1 MKWCPQKA
9 LRGDHGNRR
18 RRPAC
23 AALGLTITAA
33 VRRRRRDLALLKVLG
48 FTQHQLAAC
57 IAWQSTLTAAIG
69 VLAGIPLGVTLGR
82 WLWILFANEIYAVP
96 KPTVPTLSLAL
107 VGLSALVLAN
117 VVAVVPGRYAARTP
131 TALALRAE

>member
-1 MKWCPQKA
+1 MLSWWPRASGSPSWRTSWPSTAGPPSSWMKWCPQKA

-69 VLAGIPLGVTLGR
+69 VLAGIPLGITL
-82 WLWILFANEIYAVP
+82 
-96 KPTVPTLSLAL
+96 
-107 VGLSALVLAN
+107 
-117 VVAVVPGRYAARTP
+117 
-131 TALALRAE
+131 